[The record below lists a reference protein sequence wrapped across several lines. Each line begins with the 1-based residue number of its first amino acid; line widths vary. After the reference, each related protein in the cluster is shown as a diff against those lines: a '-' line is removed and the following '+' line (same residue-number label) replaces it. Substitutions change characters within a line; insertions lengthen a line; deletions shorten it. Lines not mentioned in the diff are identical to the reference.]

1 MAEAWWSR
9 TDHRFPFETWWSLY
23 ARLQSKL
30 AELKPGETRAFSARP
45 RGESGVAVSYT
56 IEGRVIQVPEQ
67 GYFEDNPHCVVILG
81 LSDTGAT
88 VETTIKTEKP
98 YSLDV

>member
-1 MAEAWWSR
+1 MVVENRSSVPIR
-9 TDHRFPFETWWSLY
+9 DVVVSVRETQY
-23 ARLQSKL
+23 KF

-67 GYFEDNPHCVVILG
+67 GYFEDNPHYVVILG

-98 YSLDV
+98 Y